1 MHFAAYTK
9 RTRAET
15 LRFGASAA
23 GWSPGSD
30 DGRPE
35 RKKMKTFKIENNKIY
50 SASTLCDR
58 IDTFKI
64 VGKIPVGFFIW
75 NIGENMGSDEYI
87 PLCQDLYPGIKDDYS
102 INPDTLRAIKLP
114 KEEVELLREAAGWG
128 VNSLETARKAL
139 KSRRHSY
146 MAEKKRESARKT
158 IVIFERITELDTF

>member
-1 MHFAAYTK
+1 MT
-9 RTRAET
+9 T
-15 LRFGASAA
+15 LKF
-23 GWSPGSD
+23 
-30 DGRPE
+30 
-35 RKKMKTFKIENNKIY
+35 ENNKIY
-50 SASTLCDR
+50 STSTLCEKTDV
-58 IDTFKI
+58 FEI
-64 VGKIPVGFFIW
+64 VEKIPVGFFIW

-114 KEEVELLREAAGWG
+114 KEDVELLREAAGWG

-158 IVIFERITELDTF
+158 IVIFERITE